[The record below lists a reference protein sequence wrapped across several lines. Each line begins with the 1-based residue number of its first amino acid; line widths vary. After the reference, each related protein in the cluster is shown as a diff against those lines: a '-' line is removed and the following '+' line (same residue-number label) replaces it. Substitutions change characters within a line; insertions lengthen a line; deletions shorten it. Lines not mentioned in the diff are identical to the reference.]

1 MLYPG
6 VPQSVQDVTGLGRF
20 IKGLLVQYHAQERSV
35 DLKSAVV
42 LDEAQFPELVH
53 EEIDARAC
61 CANHLGQRF
70 LRHLGE
76 NSMGLVL
83 FAVLGKQ

>member
-1 MLYPG
+1 M
-6 VPQSVQDVTGLGRF
+6 QHD
-20 IKGLLVQYHAQERSV
+20 AQERSV
-35 DLKSAVV
+35 DLKAAVV

-53 EEIDARAC
+53 EEIDARAR

-76 NSMGLVL
+76 NSVRLVL
-83 FAVLGKQ
+83 FAVTGKQ